1 VSTPEF
7 SLLLPVY
14 GGDDPGQFRR
24 AFYSAVHE
32 QRLPPNEVVI
42 VQDGPVGD
50 VLTQQI
56 EEVAAR
62 APVATIVHR
71 IPRNAGLTAALTAGL
86 AVCAHD
92 VIARM
97 DADDVA
103 LPDRFARQL
112 PLIAD
117 GFDLVGTAIDEFVVT
132 SDGVDRVVGR
142 RIPPLD
148 ESAIRASMPFRD
160 PFHHP
165 TVVMRRAAVDRVG
178 GYQPMGLMEDYWLF
192 ARMVQAGARVANL
205 PDALVRYRVSSGA
218 YGRRGGW
225 AQLRNELMLQS
236 AMRRSGITTR
246 RQHIRNVV
254 VRGGYRLLPESLRRR
269 AYRRVFVVD
278 P

>member
-1 VSTPEF
+1 MNAPEF

-14 GGDDPGQFRR
+14 GGDDPDHFAR
-24 AFYSAVHE
+24 AFRSAVHE
-32 QRLPPNEVVI
+32 QLLPPNEVVI
-42 VQDGPVGD
+42 VQDGPVGRA
-50 VLTQQI
+50 LAERIT
-56 EEVAAR
+56 EVTGG

-71 IPRNAGLTAALTAGL
+71 MPRNAGLAAALTAGL
-86 AVCAHD
+86 EVCTHD

-103 LPDRFARQL
+103 LPERFASQL

-132 SDGVDRVVGR
+132 DGGAEQVVGR
-142 RIPPLD
+142 RVPPLN
-148 ESAIRASMPFRD
+148 EAAIRGSMPFRD

-165 TVVMRRAAVDRVG
+165 TVVMRRVAVQSVG

-205 PDALVRYRVSSGA
+205 PEALVRYRVSSGA
-218 YGRRGGW
+218 YRRRGGW
-225 AQLRNELMLQS
+225 AQLRNELMLQA

-246 RQHIRNVV
+246 RQYIRNLVI
-254 VRGGYRLLPESLRRR
+254 RGGYRLLPESLRRS
-269 AYRRVFVVD
+269 AYRRVFVID
-278 P
+278 S